1 MRTSST
7 TASTRASRNVRAQAN
22 RGRDAGV
29 ALLLAS
35 LPLTLGAV
43 LISRRCPVWVTAL
56 YLLAQHVFLFGLH
69 RVSLRVETLFHE
81 GEGP

>member
-1 MRTSST
+1 
-7 TASTRASRNVRAQAN
+7 
-22 RGRDAGV
+22 V